1 MNAESKMIEPL
12 LKGLLNP
19 NNEERRKN
27 ESQIIDL
34 MKKNKI
40 GLVLCL
46 TQIINSSEDSQ
57 AVLYAAVI
65 SRKLLIIP
73 ENQTTNPNWVSAP
86 NEIKEEIKTN
96 LMKALVKFNDKFMK
110 KKIID
115 IIAILYQSI
124 SKNEEKWEQV
134 LQYIVEGFK
143 LPLNKENDFIIG
155 SAVLLLSKI
164 FRYAMK
170 ELTPGIDVFISGFD
184 KYFQEGSI
192 ELQTTST
199 ETICEILSENLGKEN
214 TKKFKNLIFYILK
227 TVLKCFEAN
236 DMNNLKISLF
246 ALSNLAQF
254 QPAML
259 KKNFGDITILM
270 SKIIE
275 NKNLEDDQN
284 LREVAFEVLVSII
297 ESHPK
302 VITDDKDKLRGL
314 INSIYKYAME
324 MEDDIDDDWLTPT
337 STSLTNEKFIPEQK
351 LDEFFN

>member
-110 KKIID
+110 KK
-115 IIAILYQSI
+115 
-124 SKNEEKWEQV
+124 
-134 LQYIVEGFK
+134 
-143 LPLNKENDFIIG
+143 
-155 SAVLLLSKI
+155 
-164 FRYAMK
+164 
-170 ELTPGIDVFISGFD
+170 
-184 KYFQEGSI
+184 
-192 ELQTTST
+192 
-199 ETICEILSENLGKEN
+199 
-214 TKKFKNLIFYILK
+214 
-227 TVLKCFEAN
+227 
-236 DMNNLKISLF
+236 
-246 ALSNLAQF
+246 
-254 QPAML
+254 
-259 KKNFGDITILM
+259 
-270 SKIIE
+270 
-275 NKNLEDDQN
+275 
-284 LREVAFEVLVSII
+284 
-297 ESHPK
+297 
-302 VITDDKDKLRGL
+302 
-314 INSIYKYAME
+314 
-324 MEDDIDDDWLTPT
+324 
-337 STSLTNEKFIPEQK
+337 
-351 LDEFFN
+351 